1 VVSAIKV
8 RTPRLVSILLAAL
21 CAALLVLPGGSLGA
35 GARSAA
41 APELIARFNWIG
53 GKYFGWSVALARSGK
68 VAVVGDPDP
77 NKGGTAWVFTH
88 RSTLAEKW
96 DKLALHGGDKSSGFG
111 TTVAISGDGKVVL
124 VGAPYDNRRKK
135 GTAWIF
141 RKANGGAW
149 VGQKLRPNDESG
161 NSTFGYGVALS
172 ADGSVALVGGFR
184 DNKEKGAAWVFV
196 RSGSTWKQRGK
207 KLTGKGEAG
216 RGRFGTTLALSGDGD
231 LALIGAGRD
240 NDTAGAAWFFAKSG
254 STWKQQGSKLTSGDK
269 NAKYFGWD
277 LALSANGKVALI
289 GAPARFGDTFL
300 FARTTSRW
308 VRRQKLSYAG
318 ARVALSRSG
327 NAAAISDERNDQA
340 DVFTCSSFACANHRA
355 LNIQQQPQQ
364 TQTPKG
370 YGRDVAVAD
379 DRDVVL
385 VASPAQVWVFV
396 NSPLVESVVPGTGP
410 KAGGTAV
417 TITGE
422 NFVKVRGVSFG
433 ATPAAS
439 YTVDSSEQIHAVSPP
454 GSPGV
459 VHVRVT
465 TSVGI
470 SPEIESGGWGSSSYD
485 TFFYLDQPVVTSIT
499 PTSGPTAG
507 GTTVTI
513 TGTNLAAGPIVRF
526 GSVQAASPSVG
537 TAPGKPDIL
546 TVTSPPHQ
554 AGTVDVTVTT
564 SGGTSATSA
573 ADRFTYAGPV
583 TEKLITFDDLS
594 TGGPG
599 GAGSLVV
606 VNSQY
611 AGQGVTFNNLSA
623 IDYSKGGSALPGFA
637 HSGTVA
643 VESCVGVELC
653 TNPIRATFSAPQKL
667 VRVWVGFS
675 FKLDAPLQ
683 VRLTAYAGA
692 SVAGTASA
700 TLPANPSVTNITTP
714 LAVQVASA
722 TITKVEVSVPGGYNN
737 ALAVDDVTFQS

>member
-1 VVSAIKV
+1 V
-8 RTPRLVSILLAAL
+8 LVLLAGVGSI
-21 CAALLVLPGGSLGA
+21 LLVLPAASLGGSA
-35 GARSAA
+35 GRSAT
-41 APELIARFNWIG
+41 PELIARFNWIG

-88 RSTLAEKW
+88 RSILAEKW

-141 RKANGGAW
+141 RKASGGAW

-216 RGRFGTTLALSGDGD
+216 HGRFGTTLALSGDGD

-308 VRRQKLSYAG
+308 VRRQKLAYAG

-364 TQTPKG
+364 QTQTPKG

-396 NSPLVESVVPGTGP
+396 NSPLVESVVPGFGPTG
-410 KAGGTAV
+410 GGTQV

-422 NFVKVRGVSFG
+422 NFTKVRGVSFG

-439 YTVDSSEQIHAVSPP
+439 YNVDSSEQIRAVSPP
-454 GSPGV
+454 GTGS
-459 VHVRVT
+459 VHVKVT
-465 TSVGI
+465 TSVGV
-470 SPEIESGGWGSSSYD
+470 SPELQSGWGGFLDGFSY
-485 TFFYLDQPVVTSIT
+485 LEQPVVTSIT

-507 GTTVTI
+507 GTQVTI
-513 TGTNLAAGPIVRF
+513 TGTNLAAGPVVRF
-526 GSVQAASPSVG
+526 GSVQAGSPSIG
-537 TAPGKPDIL
+537 TAPGKPDVL

-564 SGGTSATSA
+564 PGGTSAATA
-573 ADRFTYAGPV
+573 ADRFTYIGPA
-583 TEKLITFDDLS
+583 TEKLITFDDLN
-594 TGGPG
+594 TGAPG
-599 GAGSLVV
+599 GSSGSLVV
-606 VNSQY
+606 VGSQY
-611 AGQGVTFNNLSA
+611 AGQGVTFNDLSA
-623 IDYSKGGSALPGFA
+623 IDYSKNPGALPSFA

-643 VESCVGVELC
+643 VESCAGVEFC
-653 TNPIRATFSAPQKL
+653 TKPIQATFSAAQKL
-667 VRVWVGFS
+667 VHVWVGFS
-675 FKLDAPLQ
+675 FPLNQPLQ
-683 VRLTAYAGA
+683 VQLKAFAGA
-692 SVAGTASA
+692 SVAGTATT
-700 TLPANPSVTNITTP
+700 TLPANAGVTSIQTP
-714 LAVQVASA
+714 LEVQVASA
-722 TITKVEVSVPGGYNN
+722 SITKIEVSSPGGYNN
-737 ALAVDDVTFQS
+737 ALAVDDVTFQAG